1 MGFYDPEQGQIFCDE
16 KNLKSFKRNWQDK
29 ISYLSQHVFLLD
41 ESILKNILFGQKE
54 NFEKNKLE
62 TILKLTNLDK
72 FIATLPDKIQ
82 TRVGEKG
89 QRLSGGQIQ
98 RIGIARELYRDTEIL
113 IFDESTNA
121 LDYENEKEIINCL
134 KDISKFKTIIFVS
147 HNTDIKNF
155 SDNIIDL
162 D

>member
-1 MGFYDPEQGQIFCDE
+1 ME
-16 KNLKSFKRNWQDK
+16 K
-29 ISYLSQHVFLLD
+29 
-41 ESILKNILFGQKE
+41 
-54 NFEKNKLE
+54 
-62 TILKLTNLDK
+62 ILKLTNLDK

-89 QRLSGGQIQ
+89 QKLSGGQIQ

-121 LDYENEKEIINCL
+121 LDHKNEKDIINCL
-134 KDISKFKTIIFVS
+134 KDISKLKTIIFVS

-155 SDNIIDL
+155 ADNTIDL

>member
-1 MGFYDPEQGQIFCDE
+1 MAIGKLPAHM
-16 KNLKSFKRNWQDK
+16 QDK

-41 ESILKNILFGQKE
+41 ESILENILFGQKK
-54 NFEKNKLE
+54 NFDKDKLE
-62 TILKLTNLDK
+62 KILKLTNLDK
-72 FIATLPDKIQ
+72 FIATLPNKIQ

-89 QRLSGGQIQ
+89 QKLSGGQIQ

-121 LDYENEKEIINCL
+121 LDNENEKDIINCL

-147 HNTDIKNF
+147 HNTNIKNF
-155 SDNIIDL
+155 SDNTIDL